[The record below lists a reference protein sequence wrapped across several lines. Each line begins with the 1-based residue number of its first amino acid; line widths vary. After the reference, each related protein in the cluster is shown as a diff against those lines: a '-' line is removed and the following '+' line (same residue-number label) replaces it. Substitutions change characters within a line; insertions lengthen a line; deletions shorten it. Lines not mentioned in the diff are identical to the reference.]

1 MANEKVWKVFSH
13 PWSAWPL
20 SSLRRATNLG
30 PEVFVVADMCVSA
43 GLVATQGV
51 FFEELDAE
59 RPSRMGS
66 LYASG

>member
-30 PEVFVVADMCVSA
+30 PEEVFVVADMCVSA
-43 GLVATQGV
+43 GLVDTQGV
-51 FFEELDAE
+51 FF
-59 RPSRMGS
+59 
-66 LYASG
+66 